1 MKKTKKKVF
10 KWVLSVDLEGGDGA
24 DYFPI
29 NGRNWKSNQANID
42 ANFSQLL
49 YCCDP
54 PPKVEVIGLTK
65 KEWEK
70 AVKVGRQ
77 RA

>member
-1 MKKTKKKVF
+1 MAKEKKVH
-10 KWVLSVDLEGGDGA
+10 KWVLSVDCEGGDGA

-29 NGRNWKSNQANID
+29 NGKYWKENKAYID
-42 ANFSQLL
+42 ANFTELL

-65 KEWEK
+65 AEWAK
-70 AVKVGRQ
+70 AVKVGKERS
-77 RA
+77 